1 MAVETTATFNLDI
14 NEMAEEAFE
23 RAGLEMRSG
32 YDLKTARRSL
42 NLMGLEWQN
51 RGLNLWTIEEA
62 NFAFTQGTQTYTL
75 ADDTLDIIEAV
86 VRTDPANATLQIDS
100 SISRVSPVTFAM
112 IPDKLEQGR
121 PNQYWIDRQRTAP
134 VIHIYPT
141 ASSSFTSA
149 QFVYWRT
156 RRMTDTGIKGSNN
169 YDIPALFLPAMVAGL
184 AYHIAMK
191 KPDAAGRV
199 PLLKQDYEEQFR
211 LAAEQNRVKAP
222 FRLIPLAEYYS
233 A

>member
-14 NEMAEEAFE
+14 NELAEAAFE
-23 RAGLEMRSG
+23 RCGLEMRTG

-51 RGLNLWTIEEA
+51 RGLNLWCIEEKY
-62 NFAFTQGTQTYTL
+62 FDFTQGTQKYTL
-75 ADDTLDIIEAV
+75 DADTIDIIEAV
-86 VRTDPANATLQIDS
+86 VRTNPGTQNLQIDS
-100 SISRVSPVTFAM
+100 SISRVSPVAYAT
-112 IPDKLEQGR
+112 IPDKLEEGR
-121 PNQYWIDRQRTAP
+121 PNQYWVDRQRDAP
-134 VIHIYPT
+134 VIHVYPT
-141 ASSSFTSA
+141 ASSDFTSA
-149 QFVYWRT
+149 QFVYWRV

-184 AYHIAMK
+184 AYYIALK
-191 KPDAAGRV
+191 KPEVSDRV
-199 PLLKQDYEEQFR
+199 GMLKQIYDEQFE
-211 LAAEQNRVKAP
+211 LAAEENRVKTP

>member
-1 MAVETTATFNLDI
+1 MAVETAATFNLDI

-23 RAGLEMRSG
+23 RCGLEMRTG

-51 RGLNLWTIEEA
+51 RGLNLWCIEEKS
-62 NFAFTQGTQTYTL
+62 FSFTQGTQTYTL
-75 ADDTLDIIEAV
+75 DDDTVDLIEAV
-86 VRTDPANATLQIDS
+86 VRTNPGTQNLQIDS
-100 SISRVSPVTFAM
+100 SISRVSPVTYGS

-121 PNQYWIDRQRTAP
+121 PNQYWVDRQRVAP

-141 ASSSFTSA
+141 ASSEFASA
-149 QFVYWRT
+149 EFVYWRV

-184 AYHIAMK
+184 AYYIAIK
-191 KPDAAGRV
+191 KPEAAERV
-199 PLLKQDYEEQFR
+199 PLLKQIYEEQFQ
-211 LAAEQNRVKAP
+211 LAAEENRVKAP

>member
-42 NLMGLEWQN
+42 NLTGLEWQN

-149 QFVYWRT
+149 QFVYWRNYF
-156 RRMTDTGIKGSNN
+156 RCDGTGIKC
-169 YDIPALFLPAMVAGL
+169 V
-184 AYHIAMK
+184 
-191 KPDAAGRV
+191 
-199 PLLKQDYEEQFR
+199 Q
-211 LAAEQNRVKAP
+211 
-222 FRLIPLAEYYS
+222 
-233 A
+233 